1 MLGLL
6 AVKPMTGTV
15 LTCIKSMLSYVIVG
29 QMVCFVLGTVLKN
42 LCVFGMQT
50 MRDLEAAESGF
61 ASVAFGPEG
70 TVLYS
75 SPLLQKLIEFDHEQ
89 DRVLHTKSMQ
99 IHALSVSM
107 CGRVVAFAD
116 ANGSI
121 GLLRFQEGD
130 LILLQGTTSCFRCLT
145 NTLSCALPS
154 ATLTSGNYL

>member
-1 MLGLL
+1 
-6 AVKPMTGTV
+6 
-15 LTCIKSMLSYVIVG
+15 
-29 QMVCFVLGTVLKN
+29 
-42 LCVFGMQT
+42 

-130 LILLQGTTSCFRCLT
+130 LILLQGTSSCFRCLT